1 MRAGPA
7 PVRRGSPVKGR
18 AGARSDPAA
27 VGPPPG
33 RRTREQPN
41 AGRTGAPCGPGGWPP
56 AQARRRAVARTSF
69 LQGPD
74 VAPRRVR
81 APWQDRHPAS
91 GPPRGSAPPGCA
103 PHEDEG
109 LDFDTFAAAR
119 WPHLV
124 RTAYL
129 LTGDHHEAEDLVQS
143 TLAKVYLGWSR
154 IRCLDV
160 PDAYVHRALVN
171 NNFSRFRK
179 RRVAH
184 LLTPLLPERARAD
197 PHSGIE
203 DRALLM
209 AALATLPPR
218 QRAAVVLRYWEDL
231 SEQQVADILG
241 CSPGNVKSQ
250 ASRGLRKLRGH
261 PALAELAGAPAP
273 GPAGTAAAHA
283 GRAEKGADA

>member
-1 MRAGPA
+1 LTQDEQERDADLEDHRREAAEPRWAMAG
-7 PVRRGSPVKGR
+7 K
-18 AGARSDPAA
+18 
-27 VGPPPG
+27 
-33 RRTREQPN
+33 N
-41 AGRTGAPCGPGGWPP
+41 
-56 AQARRRAVARTSF
+56 
-69 LQGPD
+69 LLKGPD
-74 VAPRRVR
+74 VAPRQAHVR
-81 APWQDRHPAS
+81 QTQVQAPSRDRHPPAAPPRDA
-91 GPPRGSAPPGCA
+91 GPPRQAAPPGRA
-103 PHEDEG
+103 PHEEDDG
-109 LDFDTFAAAR
+109 WDFDTFAAAR

-154 IRCLDV
+154 IRCLDA

-171 NNFSRFRK
+171 NNISRFRK
-179 RRVAH
+179 RRVVH
-184 LLTPLLPERARAD
+184 LLTPLLPERARAE
-197 PHSGIE
+197 PPTGIE

-273 GPAGTAAAHA
+273 GPAPAAVRPR
-283 GRAEKGADA
+283 GAEKGTAE